1 MAQAAGQA
9 VPLSLCFFQE
19 KLLVF
24 VLCYVSSFVCLVLMN
39 ECDCLA
45 SLSLHVG
52 KMAAETWA
60 VPAHN

>member
-1 MAQAAGQA
+1 MAQAVGRA

-39 ECDCLA
+39 ECDCLTP
-45 SLSLHVG
+45 LSLHVG
-52 KMAAETWA
+52 KMAAETRA